1 MQDVLSR
8 VATLVIVLLLGFIL
22 AKTNIFTQDTRK
34 KLSELLMHVTSP
46 LLIIKSFQIDYSTEL
61 LGEMIIVVVNAIV
74 VIGGG
79 LALGY
84 LIWRRAPGD
93 RKAALIFGGG
103 FPNVG
108 YMGYPILGGLFG
120 DAGNLFVALYVMIF
134 QLLSWTVGIRVFTGK
149 SEKWYKVLLRPSL
162 IAIIIGAI
170 LFLFS
175 INIPEVLYNVA
186 DMVGEMTSP
195 LAMMLAGAYLAD
207 NRLKTLFNDA
217 QIYGVVVYRV
227 LLWPAAVAG
236 ALWFFHLDYVLY
248 ACCVIIASM
257 PVSVSTVIFAAGFDR
272 NPQFAS
278 RMVTMTTLL
287 SMLSVIFWMFIVKLI
302 A

>member
-1 MQDVLSR
+1 
-8 VATLVIVLLLGFIL
+8 
-22 AKTNIFTQDTRK
+22 
-34 KLSELLMHVTSP
+34 
-46 LLIIKSFQIDYSTEL
+46 
-61 LGEMIIVVVNAIV
+61 
-74 VIGGG
+74 
-79 LALGY
+79 
-84 LIWRRAPGD
+84 
-93 RKAALIFGGG
+93 
-103 FPNVG
+103 
-108 YMGYPILGGLFG
+108 
-120 DAGNLFVALYVMIF
+120 
-134 QLLSWTVGIRVFTGK
+134 
-149 SEKWYKVLLRPSL
+149 
-162 IAIIIGAI
+162 
-170 LFLFS
+170 
-175 INIPEVLYNVA
+175 VA